1 MPVSETNVWVG
12 GLTLLLLG
20 MAWLEL
26 LGRGAL
32 GYLAPFVDKVS
43 HSPLAGACCSDCSIW
58 GVRCG
63 FGSPAFAGSLTG
75 VHPVFAPLT
84 ACPALAF
91 VGGWTPLR
99 TPRPPQHLRSD
110 PLLVLEVKG
119 KYLGPERQAS
129 PSLGQT
135 FETGW
140 MAVSMVLCHR
150 TCCHTHSLQESQHH
164 PHGFC
169 LRWYASCAY

>member
-91 VGGWTPLR
+91 VGGWTPF
-99 TPRPPQHLRSD
+99 PPQHLRSD
-110 PLLVLEVKG
+110 PFLHARAALHCCLAPRPRSQREVF
-119 KYLGPERQAS
+119 GPRKA
-129 PSLGQT
+129 
-135 FETGW
+135 
-140 MAVSMVLCHR
+140 
-150 TCCHTHSLQESQHH
+150 
-164 PHGFC
+164 GFTQPRPD
-169 LRWYASCAY
+169 L